1 MDFVRIGTLV
11 EHRTWGR
18 GKVLALS
25 GQNVQAY
32 FPSLASETDG
42 PFRLVREVVL
52 TIAATQ
58 SDPALDQIT
67 GVPKPKKPK
76 KPKDGE
82 AAKTV
87 GARADGAHAT
97 GRRKRLSHDL
107 EKAIHWFEQE
117 YPGGFSN
124 EVLLRTENQGQAR
137 RAPAV
142 LRHAG
147 GGQRRTLLD
156 TGPRRQRPARS
167 STRSIER
174 PRSRRAS
181 RSMRRTMA

>member
-76 KPKDGE
+76 KPKEGE
-82 AAKTV
+82 GAKTA
-87 GARADGAHAT
+87 GAPR
-97 GRRKRLSHDL
+97 GRRPR
-107 EKAIHWFEQE
+107 E
-117 YPGGFSN
+117 
-124 EVLLRTENQGQAR
+124 
-137 RAPAV
+137 RAA
-142 LRHAG
+142 
-147 GGQRRTLLD
+147 
-156 TGPRRQRPARS
+156 
-167 STRSIER
+167 
-174 PRSRRAS
+174 AS
-181 RSMRRTMA
+181 A